1 MDYTAVF
8 VPITSFIVIAYIIK
22 IVSDNRIRH
31 RLIEKGIPEENAKML
46 FGGKIESRSMSSLKW
61 GLVLTGI
68 GLALFIGQLF
78 PRSISEEMTV
88 GGMFIF
94 AGLGFLIFYFITQRM
109 DKAAIANKSSGN

>member
-8 VPITSFIVIAYIIK
+8 VPITSFIIIAYIIK
-22 IVSDNRIRH
+22 TISDNRIRH
-31 RLIEKGIPEENAKML
+31 RLIEKGVTDENAKLL
-46 FGGKIESRSMSSLKW
+46 FGKKEEFRSVSSLKW

-94 AGLGFLIFYFITQRM
+94 AGLGFLIFYFVTQRM
-109 DKAAIANKSSGN
+109 DKEAIAGKSSEN